1 MTASKLKLPINWEMA
16 TGMSKEAAGRL
27 KISVFQDV
35 IFRLS
40 FHSLRIYFRHVPIIA
55 GKAWIWQRVA
65 TPQVRRGLSIE
76 AKASFGAV
84 FHGAFPDLIHSHL
97 FFFGIWEPILST
109 YLAGVLRPGDTV
121 IDIGANVGAHTLLAA
136 HLVGPA
142 GHVHAIE
149 ASPHIFAKLQENIR
163 LNGMTNVRLYNV
175 AVTDV
180 AGSALVYLHSDYN
193 LGATTIVPEELV
205 TRETKPEVVVTALP
219 LQEIVPL
226 EVIKAAKVIKIDVE
240 GAEWLVA
247 KGMASILPELSEQ
260 VIIIVEVSPIG
271 LQAFDVSPAVFLKL
285 FTDAGFKAYQF
296 AGEPIPDTPQ
306 FYRRAVIPYLPPT
319 QHLDRD
325 IVFRRS

>member
-1 MTASKLKLPINWEMA
+1 VTLLRFAVFVYHQALLVYFGSQTKPVYIRALAWKSKLQLLLGHRSCTNSRRLLLTASKLKLPINWEMA

-121 IDIGANVGAHTLLAA
+121 IDIGANGRGA
-136 HLVGPA
+136 
-142 GHVHAIE
+142 
-149 ASPHIFAKLQENIR
+149 SR
-163 LNGMTNVRLYNV
+163 RR
-175 AVTDV
+175 
-180 AGSALVYLHSDYN
+180 SC
-193 LGATTIVPEELV
+193 
-205 TRETKPEVVVTALP
+205 R
-219 LQEIVPL
+219 
-226 EVIKAAKVIKIDVE
+226 
-240 GAEWLVA
+240 
-247 KGMASILPELSEQ
+247 
-260 VIIIVEVSPIG
+260 
-271 LQAFDVSPAVFLKL
+271 
-285 FTDAGFKAYQF
+285 
-296 AGEPIPDTPQ
+296 PQ
-306 FYRRAVIPYLPPT
+306 FIGTSSRM
-319 QHLDRD
+319 
-325 IVFRRS
+325 RSFWDA